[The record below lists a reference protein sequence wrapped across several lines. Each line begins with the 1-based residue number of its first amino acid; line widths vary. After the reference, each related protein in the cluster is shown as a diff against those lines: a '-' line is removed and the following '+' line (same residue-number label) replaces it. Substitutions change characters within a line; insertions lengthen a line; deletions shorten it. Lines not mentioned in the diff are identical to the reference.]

1 MQELNEEEK
10 KEVREW
16 CASEI
21 ERIDEFGDLT
31 REVNETGGEYY
42 ELAKRIILDCVKT
55 DNAEAYMYFKRT
67 YNLEIQ
73 TEEMTDLVIK
83 YIETLDFERL

>member
-21 ERIDEFGDLT
+21 ERLDEFDDLT
-31 REVNETGGEYY
+31 REVCETGEDYY
-42 ELAKRIILDCVKT
+42 ELAKRIIIDCVKT
-55 DNAEAYMYFKRT
+55 DNAEAYMHFKRT

-83 YIETLDFERL
+83 YIETLDFERI

>member
-21 ERIDEFGDLT
+21 ERLDEFGDLT
-31 REVNETGGEYY
+31 REVCETGEDYY
-42 ELAKRIILDCVKT
+42 ELAKRIIIDCVKT
-55 DNAEAYMYFKRT
+55 DNAEAYMHFKRT
-67 YNLEIQ
+67 YNLEIK
-73 TEEMTDLVIK
+73 TEEMTNLVVEYIK
-83 YIETLDFERL
+83 TLDFERL

>member
-16 CASEI
+16 CADEI
-21 ERIDEFGDLT
+21 ERLDEFGDLT
-31 REVNETGGEYY
+31 REVCETGEDYY
-42 ELAKRIILDCVKT
+42 ELAKRIIIDCVKT
-55 DNAEAYMYFKRT
+55 DNAEAYMHFKRT

-73 TEEMTDLVIK
+73 TEEMTNLVVEYIK
-83 YIETLDFERL
+83 TLDFERL

>member
-16 CASEI
+16 CASEL
-21 ERIDEFGDLT
+21 ELLDEFGDLT
-31 REVNETGGEYY
+31 REVCETGEDYY
-42 ELAKRIILDCVKT
+42 ELAKRIIIDCVKT
-55 DNAEAYMYFKRT
+55 DNAEAYMHFKRT

-73 TEEMTDLVIK
+73 TEEMTNLVVEYIK
-83 YIETLDFERL
+83 TLDFERL

>member
-16 CASEI
+16 CADEI
-21 ERIDEFGDLT
+21 ERLDEFGDLT
-31 REVNETGGEYY
+31 REVLETGEDYY
-42 ELAKRIILDCVKT
+42 ELAKRIIIDCVKT
-55 DNAEAYMYFKRT
+55 DNAEAYMHFKRT

-73 TEEMTDLVIK
+73 TEEMTNLVIE
-83 YIETLDFERL
+83 YIKTLDFERL

>member
-16 CASEI
+16 CASEL
-21 ERIDEFGDLT
+21 ELLDEFGDLT
-31 REVNETGGEYY
+31 REVCETGEDYY
-42 ELAKRIILDCVKT
+42 ELAKRIIIDCVKT
-55 DNAEAYMYFKRT
+55 DNAEAYMHFKRT

-73 TEEMTDLVIK
+73 TEEMTNLVVE
-83 YIETLDFERL
+83 YIETLDFERI

>member
-16 CASEI
+16 CASEF
-21 ERIDEFGDLT
+21 ERLDEFGDLT
-31 REVNETGGEYY
+31 REVCETGEDYY
-42 ELAKRIILDCVKT
+42 ELAKRIIIDCVKT
-55 DNAEAYMYFKRT
+55 DNAEAYMHFKRT

>member
-16 CASEI
+16 CADEI
-21 ERIDEFGDLT
+21 ERLDEFGDLT
-31 REVNETGGEYY
+31 REVCETGEDYY
-42 ELAKRIILDCVKT
+42 ELAKRTIIDCVKT
-55 DNAEAYMYFKRT
+55 DNAEAYMHFKRT

-73 TEEMTDLVIK
+73 TEEMTNLVVEYIK
-83 YIETLDFERL
+83 TLDFERL

>member
-16 CASEI
+16 CADEI
-21 ERIDEFGDLT
+21 ERLDEFGDLT
-31 REVNETGGEYY
+31 REVCETGEDYY
-42 ELAKRIILDCVKT
+42 ELAKRIIIDCVKT
-55 DNAEAYMYFKRT
+55 DNAEAYMHFKRT

-73 TEEMTDLVIK
+73 TEEMTKLVVEYIK
-83 YIETLDFERL
+83 TLDFERL

>member
-16 CASEI
+16 CASEL
-21 ERIDEFGDLT
+21 ELLDEFGDLT
-31 REVNETGGEYY
+31 REVCETEEDYY
-42 ELAKRIILDCVKT
+42 ELAKRIIIDCVKT
-55 DNAEAYMYFKRT
+55 DNAEAYMHFKRT

-73 TEEMTDLVIK
+73 TEEMTNLVVEYIK
-83 YIETLDFERL
+83 TLDFERL

>member
-1 MQELNEEEK
+1 MAELNEEEK
-10 KEVREW
+10 SEVRDW
-16 CASEI
+16 CASEL
-21 ERIDEFGDLT
+21 ERLDKFGDLT
-31 REVNETGGEYY
+31 REVCETGEDYY
-42 ELAKRIILDCVKT
+42 ELAKRIIIDCVKT
-55 DNAEAYMYFKRT
+55 DNAEAYMHFKRT

>member
-16 CASEI
+16 CADEI
-21 ERIDEFGDLT
+21 ERLDEFGDLT
-31 REVNETGGEYY
+31 REVCETGEDYY
-42 ELAKRIILDCVKT
+42 ELAKRIIIDCVKT
-55 DNAEAYMYFKRT
+55 DNAEAYMHFKRT

-73 TEEMTDLVIK
+73 TEEMTNLVVEYIK
-83 YIETLDFERL
+83 NLDFERL

>member
-16 CASEI
+16 CADEI
-21 ERIDEFGDLT
+21 ERLDEFGDLT
-31 REVNETGGEYY
+31 REVCETGEDYY
-42 ELAKRIILDCVKT
+42 ELAKRIIIDCVKT
-55 DNAEAYMYFKRT
+55 DNAEAYIHFKRT

-73 TEEMTDLVIK
+73 TEEMTNLVVEYIK
-83 YIETLDFERL
+83 TLDFERL

>member
-16 CASEI
+16 CASEL
-21 ERIDEFGDLT
+21 ERLDKFGDLT
-31 REVNETGGEYY
+31 REVCETGEDYY
-42 ELAKRIILDCVKT
+42 ELAKRIIIDCVKT
-55 DNAEAYMYFKRT
+55 DNAEAYMHFKRT

>member
-16 CASEI
+16 CASEL
-21 ERIDEFGDLT
+21 ELLDEFGDLT
-31 REVNETGGEYY
+31 REVCETGEDYY
-42 ELAKRIILDCVKT
+42 ELAKRIIIDCVKT
-55 DNAEAYMYFKRT
+55 DNAEAYMHFKRT

-73 TEEMTDLVIK
+73 TEEMTNLVVE

>member
-16 CASEI
+16 CASEL
-21 ERIDEFGDLT
+21 EQLDEFGDLT
-31 REVNETGGEYY
+31 REVCETGEDYY
-42 ELAKRIILDCVKT
+42 ELAKRIIIDCVKT
-55 DNAEAYMYFKRT
+55 DNAEAYMHFKRT

-73 TEEMTDLVIK
+73 TEEMTNLVVEYIK
-83 YIETLDFERL
+83 TLDFERL

>member
-16 CASEI
+16 CADEI
-21 ERIDEFGDLT
+21 ERLDEFGDLT
-31 REVNETGGEYY
+31 REVCETGEDYY
-42 ELAKRIILDCVKT
+42 ELAKRIIIDCVKT
-55 DNAEAYMYFKRT
+55 DNAEAYMHFKRT

>member
-16 CASEI
+16 CADEI
-21 ERIDEFGDLT
+21 ERLDEFGDLT
-31 REVNETGGEYY
+31 REVCETGEDYY
-42 ELAKRIILDCVKT
+42 ELAKRIIIDCVKT
-55 DNAEAYMYFKRT
+55 DNAEAYMHFKRT

-73 TEEMTDLVIK
+73 TEEMTNLVIE
-83 YIETLDFERL
+83 YIKTLDFERL

>member
-21 ERIDEFGDLT
+21 ERLDEFGDLT
-31 REVNETGGEYY
+31 REVLETGEDYY
-42 ELAKRIILDCVKT
+42 ELAKCIIIDCVKT
-55 DNAEAYMYFKRT
+55 DNAEAYMHFKRT

-73 TEEMTDLVIK
+73 TEEMTNLVVEYIK
-83 YIETLDFERL
+83 TLDFERL

>member
-10 KEVREW
+10 SEVRKW
-16 CASEI
+16 CADEI
-21 ERIDEFGDLT
+21 ERLDEFGDLT
-31 REVNETGGEYY
+31 REVCETGEDYY
-42 ELAKRIILDCVKT
+42 ELAKRTIIDCIKT
-55 DNAEAYMYFKRT
+55 DNAEAYMHFKRT

>member
-1 MQELNEEEK
+1 MEELNEEEK
-10 KEVREW
+10 KEVRDW
-16 CASEI
+16 CASEL
-21 ERIDEFGDLT
+21 ERLDKFGDLT
-31 REVNETGGEYY
+31 REVCETGEDYY
-42 ELAKRIILDCVKT
+42 ELAKRIIIDCVKT
-55 DNAEAYMYFKRT
+55 DNAEAYMHFKRT

>member
-16 CASEI
+16 CASEF
-21 ERIDEFGDLT
+21 ERLDEFGDLT
-31 REVNETGGEYY
+31 REVCETGEDYY
-42 ELAKRIILDCVKT
+42 ELAKRIIIDCVKT
-55 DNAEAYMYFKRT
+55 DNAEAYMHFKRT

-73 TEEMTDLVIK
+73 TEEMTNLVVEYIK
-83 YIETLDFERL
+83 TLDFERL

>member
-16 CASEI
+16 FASEL
-21 ERIDEFGDLT
+21 ERLDKFGDLT
-31 REVNETGGEYY
+31 REVCETGEDYY
-42 ELAKRIILDCVKT
+42 ELAKRIIIDCVKT
-55 DNAEAYMYFKRT
+55 DNAEAYMHFKRT

-73 TEEMTDLVIK
+73 TEEMTNLVIE
-83 YIETLDFERL
+83 YIKTLDFERL

>member
-10 KEVREW
+10 SEVREW
-16 CASEI
+16 CASEL
-21 ERIDEFGDLT
+21 ERLDKFGDLT
-31 REVNETGGEYY
+31 REVCETGEDYY
-42 ELAKRIILDCVKT
+42 ELAKRTIIDCVKT
-55 DNAEAYMYFKRT
+55 DNAEAYMHFKRT

>member
-21 ERIDEFGDLT
+21 ELLDEFGDLT
-31 REVNETGGEYY
+31 REVCETGEDYY
-42 ELAKRIILDCVKT
+42 ELAKRIIIDCVKT
-55 DNAEAYMYFKRT
+55 DNAEAYIHFKRT

-73 TEEMTDLVIK
+73 TEEMTNLVVE

>member
-16 CASEI
+16 CADEI
-21 ERIDEFGDLT
+21 ERLDEFGDLT
-31 REVNETGGEYY
+31 REVCETGEDYY
-42 ELAKRIILDCVKT
+42 ELAKRIIIDCVKT
-55 DNAEAYMYFKRT
+55 DNAEAYMHFKRT

-73 TEEMTDLVIK
+73 TEEMTDLVVEYIK
-83 YIETLDFERL
+83 TLDFERL

>member
-16 CASEI
+16 CASEL
-21 ERIDEFGDLT
+21 ELLDEFGDLT
-31 REVNETGGEYY
+31 REVCETGEDYY
-42 ELAKRIILDCVKT
+42 ELAKRIIIDCVKT
-55 DNAEAYMYFKRT
+55 DNAEAYMNFKRT

-73 TEEMTDLVIK
+73 TEEMTNLVVEYIK
-83 YIETLDFERL
+83 TLDFERL

>member
-21 ERIDEFGDLT
+21 ELLDEFGDLT
-31 REVNETGGEYY
+31 REVCETGEDYY
-42 ELAKRIILDCVKT
+42 ELAKRIIIDCVKT
-55 DNAEAYMYFKRT
+55 DNAEAYMHFKRT

-73 TEEMTDLVIK
+73 TEEMTNLVVEYIK
-83 YIETLDFERL
+83 TLDFERL

>member
-16 CASEI
+16 CADEI
-21 ERIDEFGDLT
+21 ERLDEFGDLT
-31 REVNETGGEYY
+31 REVCETGEDYY
-42 ELAKRIILDCVKT
+42 ELAKRIIIDCVKT
-55 DNAEAYMYFKRT
+55 DNAEAYMHFKRT

-73 TEEMTDLVIK
+73 TEEMTNLVVEYIK
-83 YIETLDFERL
+83 TLDFERI

>member
-16 CASEI
+16 CASEL
-21 ERIDEFGDLT
+21 ELLDEFGDLT
-31 REVNETGGEYY
+31 REVCETGEDYY
-42 ELAKRIILDCVKT
+42 ELAKRTIIDCVKT
-55 DNAEAYMYFKRT
+55 DNAEAYMHFKRT

-73 TEEMTDLVIK
+73 TEEMTNLVVEYIK
-83 YIETLDFERL
+83 TLDFERL

>member
-16 CASEI
+16 CASEL
-21 ERIDEFGDLT
+21 ELLDEFGDLT
-31 REVNETGGEYY
+31 REVLETGEDYY
-42 ELAKRIILDCVKT
+42 ELAKRIIIDCVKT
-55 DNAEAYMYFKRT
+55 DNAEAYMHFKRT

>member
-1 MQELNEEEK
+1 MEELNEEEK

-16 CASEI
+16 CASEL
-21 ERIDEFGDLT
+21 ERLDKFGDLT
-31 REVNETGGEYY
+31 REVCETGEDYY
-42 ELAKRIILDCVKT
+42 ELAKRIIIDCVKT
-55 DNAEAYMYFKRT
+55 DNAEAYMHFKRT

>member
-16 CASEI
+16 CADEI
-21 ERIDEFGDLT
+21 ERLDEFGDLT
-31 REVNETGGEYY
+31 REVCETGEDYY
-42 ELAKRIILDCVKT
+42 ELAKRIIIDCVKT
-55 DNAEAYMYFKRT
+55 DNAEAYMHFKRT

-73 TEEMTDLVIK
+73 TEEMTDIVIK